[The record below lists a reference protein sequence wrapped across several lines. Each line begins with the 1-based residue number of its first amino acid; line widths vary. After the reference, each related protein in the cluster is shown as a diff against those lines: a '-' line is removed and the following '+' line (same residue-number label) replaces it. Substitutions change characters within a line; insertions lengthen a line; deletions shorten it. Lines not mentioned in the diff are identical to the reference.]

1 MCKCNKEL
9 TMEMINIGDVMPA
22 YATEGASGIDLSA
35 FIDETVVIMP
45 MSSVLIGTGTYVSI
59 PKGYEGQVRMRS
71 GVSAKN
77 SIILLNGVGTIDS
90 DYRGEIKLALFNLH
104 DKPFIINNGDRLAQ
118 LVVAKYERVQIVTV
132 DELCKTDRGD
142 GGFGSTGK

>member
-1 MCKCNKEL
+1 
-9 TMEMINIGDVMPA
+9 MEIIWYGDRPMPG

-35 FIDETVVIMP
+35 CIDETVAIMP
-45 MSSVLIGTGTYVSI
+45 MTSMLVGTGTFVAI
-59 PKGYEGQVRMRS
+59 PEGYEGQVRMRS
-71 GVSAKN
+71 GVSTKN

-90 DYRGEIKLALFNLH
+90 DYRGEIRLALFNLSN
-104 DKPFIINNGDRLAQ
+104 KPFIINNGDRLCQMVLSA
-118 LVVAKYERVQIVTV
+118 YERVQIIPV